1 MKWKNTF
8 INAISLRRLT
18 KNIQIT
24 HIIQHRGEK
33 KNLFKKWAEDLNRNF
48 SKENTQMADRHMK
61 RCSTSSSIQKI
72 HTKTAMR

>member
-33 KNLFKKWAEDLNRNF
+33 KEPILKMGRGPE
-48 SKENTQMADRHMK
+48 
-61 RCSTSSSIQKI
+61 QKFFQRK
-72 HTKTAMR
+72 HTDG